1 MKNIFIKEWFLML
14 KEKFDKTMEFVKE
27 HKAEILLT
35 ATTGTLLVV
44 GYKNKEEII
53 ELANKLTNV
62 TDIAKRSITREI
74 SRVTFE
80 IAELKESIDR
90 LDPTIEINKFSR
102 IPERKARIEEL
113 TIQLADLYLD
123 RDKL

>member
-1 MKNIFIKEWFLML
+1 MK
-14 KEKFDKTMEFVKE
+14 
-27 HKAEILLT
+27 
-35 ATTGTLLVV
+35 
-44 GYKNKEEII
+44 
-53 ELANKLTNV
+53 
-62 TDIAKRSITREI
+62 
-74 SRVTFE
+74 VTFE

>member
-1 MKNIFIKEWFLML
+1 ML
-14 KEKFDKTMEFVKE
+14 KKKFDKTMEFVKE
-27 HKAEILLT
+27 HKSEILLT